1 MELSLAFLMLKIVEF
16 HRISRLMSTDAE
28 EEREEREGKFPGV
41 FALVGVCALV
51 YVCRCL
57 CVQKSM
63 YKHACLHSKSNCG
76 SFRAPAGLVLSA
88 NVHWLG
94 HVWGHRQEVWV

>member
-1 MELSLAFLMLKIVEF
+1 M
-16 HRISRLMSTDAE
+16 
-28 EEREEREGKFPGV
+28 FP
-41 FALVGVCALV
+41 GVCALV

-63 YKHACLHSKSNCG
+63 YKHACLHIKSNCG
-76 SFRAPAGLVLSA
+76 SCRAPAGLVLSA

-94 HVWGHRQEVWV
+94 HVWGPRHGRFKCELSVLIDFLKVNWTQVQSSLLGGLQDPPCL